1 MQRKLNSKR
10 LLFVICAVAVAAFV
24 VGIVGCAPKANP
36 GNPTPQATKA
46 EVTPEPDMFG
56 VVEADQWKDIHP
68 PSVCFLS
75 GKRGQHSVLG

>member
-1 MQRKLNSKR
+1 MQRKSNSKR

-46 EVTPEPDMFG
+46 EVTPEPDKFG
-56 VVEADQWKDIHP
+56 VVEADQ
-68 PSVCFLS
+68 
-75 GKRGQHSVLG
+75 

>member
-10 LLFVICAVAVAAFV
+10 LLLVICAVAVAAFV

-46 EVTPEPDMFG
+46 EVTPEPD
-56 VVEADQWKDIHP
+56 
-68 PSVCFLS
+68 
-75 GKRGQHSVLG
+75 